1 VVLTFPV
8 PVTVGGNV
16 DSSNFKDDVNVN
28 GAITTA
34 DVSIVKGQVAAGAQ
48 LP

>member
-1 VVLTFPV
+1 M
-8 PVTVGGNV
+8 
-16 DSSNFKDDVNVN
+16 DDVNVN

-34 DVSIVKGQVAAGAQ
+34 DVSTVKGQVAVGAQ